1 MKKPDKIRSIK
12 DLSKRTIFKGNF
24 ELYWYDDVATKE
36 EREYIRLLKKGKD
49 ILDYRKQR
57 EEDVFLDN
65 I

>member
-1 MKKPDKIRSIK
+1 MKKPDKVRSIK
-12 DLSKRTIFKGNF
+12 DLSKRTTKPFDF